1 MGHTGQTTDQVSIA
15 GVILLGSLPDWCRI
29 MLNSFFPQSWLGRN
43 NRKAIRPRGSIE
55 RLEAL
60 EGRDLPSAS
69 PLLLD
74 VPKWIAR
81 ADWNPAEV
89 SRDLQTAENSA
100 RQSRELKTSGR
111 WDKILLG
118 NWYVPA
124 ANLLAYAVSPSPL
137 ELEPIADQTVFNITT
152 VNKGVF
158 SGQNNVTF
166 SKPTLL
172 GLQTGDTATYAM
184 NGIVTRNGQVRI
196 EFSSLETGQVMVT
209 GVGQMQFVNR
219 EWRVT
224 MQMATENP
232 VYVTHW
238 AYMSKL
244 PSGMTPPPAE
254 VPNPGD
260 LHNSEFQ
267 WLERTRWDLTDSEL
281 FAPPTG
287 NCQNPPGVQFQ
298 IQGYR
303 NGYFWGTTP
312 ENGSTPLTVVG
323 SVTPRRN
330 LFLALT
336 TEDGTTV
343 TRTGILKRGPGG
355 RWTMHFRSYESTAAV
370 GVAWMLP
377 TLGGAAA

>member
-1 MGHTGQTTDQVSIA
+1 MS
-15 GVILLGSLPDWCRI
+15 
-29 MLNSFFPQSWLGRN
+29 NSFNPKSWFAPQ
-43 NRKAIRPRGSIE
+43 NRKSNRPRVAIGQIE
-55 RLEAL
+55 TL
-60 EGRDLPSAS
+60 EGRDLLSAS
-69 PLLLD
+69 PLQVD
-74 VPKWIAR
+74 VPKWLER
-81 ADWNPAEV
+81 ANWNSADV
-89 SRDLQTAENSA
+89 SQVLQNSDDSGRHSRDL
-100 RQSRELKTSGR
+100 KTSAR
-111 WDKILLG
+111 WDKIVLG

-137 ELEPIADQTVFNITT
+137 ELEAIGDQTVFNITSM
-152 VNKGVF
+152 NKGVF

-184 NGIVTRNGQVRI
+184 NGIVTRKGQVRI
-196 EFSSLETGQVMVT
+196 EFSSLESGQVMVT

-219 EWRVT
+219 EWRMT

-238 AYMSKL
+238 AYMTKL
-244 PSGMTPPPAE
+244 PSGETPPPAE
-254 VPNPGD
+254 VPDAGD
-260 LHNSEFQ
+260 LHNSEFR
-267 WLERTRWDLTDSEL
+267 WLEGTNWALTDSQL
-281 FAPPTG
+281 FEPPTADCG
-287 NCQNPPGVQFQ
+287 DQAGVEFD

-303 NGYFWGTTP
+303 NGYFWGTSSD
-312 ENGSTPLTVVG
+312 GFTPLTVVG

-343 TRTGILKRGPGG
+343 TRTGVLKRGPGG
-355 RWTMHFRSYESTAAV
+355 RWSMHFRNYESTPAV

-377 TLGGAAA
+377 SLGTPN